1 MKFNNDSDISK
12 NKKSKQPVKRLLVF
26 QVKLAVDALRDIIL
40 SPVSIIC
47 TLLDYFQNNSG
58 KNSYF
63 EKLMVFGRQTEKR
76 INLFEQHQIETSF
89 NKDASIDTVLNRV
102 ESVILKE
109 YKEKHIS
116 KKTLGAIEKAI
127 TATASM
133 PPSGIQSIHRHKN
146 GKKE

>member
-1 MKFNNDSDISK
+1 MKFSEETKAKHPI
-12 NKKSKQPVKRLLVF
+12 KRLLVF

-40 SPVSIIC
+40 SPVSLIC
-47 TLLDYFQNNSG
+47 TILDYFQKKSG

-89 NKDASIDTVLNRV
+89 NKNASIDTVLNRV
-102 ESVILKE
+102 ESVIMRE

-116 KKTLGAIEKAI
+116 KKTLSAIE
-127 TATASM
+127 TAL
-133 PPSGIQSIHRHKN
+133 KN
-146 GKKE
+146 EK

>member
-1 MKFNNDSDISK
+1 MKINDDK
-12 NKKSKQPVKRLLVF
+12 ELKHPVKRLLVF
-26 QVKLAVDALRDIIL
+26 QVKLAVDALRDIVL

-47 TLLDYFQNNSG
+47 TLLDSVQNKSG

-63 EKLMVFGRQTEKR
+63 EKLMVFGRSTEKR

-116 KKTLGAIEKAI
+116 KKTLGAIENAI
-127 TATASM
+127 
-133 PPSGIQSIHRHKN
+133 KN